1 MKSRLL
7 ILAPLL
13 VVISLATAAP
23 TKVVTYALPD
33 DVEDLT
39 LPPGEGAAVAA
50 SNCAACHSLD
60 YIRTQPRGKDA
71 QFWKD
76 TVHKMVAVYRA
87 PIEAADAEIIAK
99 YLAKALLQ
107 KRDAY
112 RVSDL
117 AGMSWRWSGC
127 ERLQMASF

>member
-99 YLAKALLQ
+99 YLANT
-107 KRDAY
+107 Y
-112 RVSDL
+112 
-117 AGMSWRWSGC
+117 GNPTP
-127 ERLQMASF
+127 